1 MSSIPQPPDGPE
13 GEETVKCDG
22 RMMVKQSL
30 LKVRPAAAA
39 RPCGSLRHNLHSGI
53 GPGPSESCG
62 LLRFNPLNLAAY
74 CGALRLVCGYC
85 GLFASLRAAP
95 NPAQPG
101 VESRWLLSAGTT
113 YCGLLRLIVV
123 SSMRLRIR
131 GAAPDVRERRSAGFG
146 AVCVCV
152 CVCVYV
158 LVCMRACVIACVSAF
173 MLACAK
179 GEGKEGVRDERG

>member
-1 MSSIPQPPDGPE
+1 
-13 GEETVKCDG
+13 
-22 RMMVKQSL
+22 MMVKQSL

-85 GLFASLRAAP
+85 GLSRSARVCVIPGPGRSESCAA
-95 NPAQPG
+95 G
-101 VESRWLLSAGTT
+101 GRITLAGTA